1 MINVIIILIVLA
13 SLIIFVFYTTR
24 PLNPNQAIH
33 LAGKRRVKSIND
45 YYHFQNV
52 DLAFNSDFKKSMN
65 PKGAFY
71 QINEHLR
78 IIPTLI
84 ASLLKYKKHEWIVIA
99 FERQQQVDL
108 IWSNKGADRSSV
120 SSLLYNEEILKK
132 ALFSKHSTILIFHNH
147 PNANPKHYD
156 CSNPS
161 QADIDSAK
169 ILASLIIPHNINLI
183 EFVCERGSSKIYHKS
198 ISKNFLP
205 LDNFLKPIQELNGTS
220 SFANFSLNL
229 ERIFS

>member
-1 MINVIIILIVLA
+1 MFNAAIILILLA
-13 SLIIFVFYTTR
+13 SLVIFILYAAR
-24 PLNPNQAIH
+24 PLNPKQAIQ
-33 LAGKRRVKSIND
+33 LAGKRRIKSINK
-45 YYHFQNV
+45 YYYFQNV
-52 DLAFNSDFKKSMN
+52 DVSIDAAFKKAMN

-71 QINEHLR
+71 DINEHMR

-108 IWSNKGADRSSV
+108 IWTNKGADRSSV
-120 SSLLYNEEILKK
+120 SSLLYNEDILNK
-132 ALFSKHSTILIFHNH
+132 ALSRKYSSIFIFHNH
-147 PNANPKHYD
+147 PNTNPQHYD

-161 QADIDSAK
+161 QADLDSANV
-169 ILASLIIPHNINLI
+169 LASLITPQNVNLL

-198 ISKNFLP
+198 ISESFLP
-205 LDNFLKPIQELNGTS
+205 VDDFLKSIQRLNGTS
-220 SFANFSLNL
+220 RFNNISMNF